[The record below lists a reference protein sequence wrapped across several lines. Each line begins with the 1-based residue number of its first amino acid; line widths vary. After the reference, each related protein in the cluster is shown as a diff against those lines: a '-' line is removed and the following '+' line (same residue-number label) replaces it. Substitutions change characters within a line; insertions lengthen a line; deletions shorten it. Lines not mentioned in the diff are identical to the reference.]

1 MKKIVTNT
9 RRYNFLLFILGIIPF
24 YFAYYLL
31 VQGITLPFVGYN
43 AWNFNIYSLI
53 AHNYNTFGL
62 LTVQFAPVI
71 SVDKVMPVVPE
82 YYFNHPPLQP
92 LLQALSF
99 QLFGESFASARLPVI
114 LASLGS
120 MLLLFWIAK
129 LVRNIRFGI
138 VVLFVSSLIPATS
151 IFGRMIGQE
160 PVLLVFCLLTVIS
173 ILKYEQ
179 TKRYLYILFAY
190 SSVVL
195 GSLTDWPMVYFTF
208 CLYIY
213 LCSRKMKWLGIG
225 LLLVSI
231 SVACMYIMYASW
243 LESSLQFL
251 VRGFF
256 NRSLGEVTKQSNWVF
271 LWSGTFF
278 LRFFLYF
285 NPIFALFSLWFV
297 FIEGKGLLM
306 KRKTKNLLYLCL
318 FFFGIVHILL
328 YPEGS
333 FGHPYWVYYLLPWV
347 VLVTSEKLYW
357 VLQKKQ
363 YFCLLVIFI
372 ASLLYVL
379 MINTWKMNEI
389 YGNLFRYKLA
399 NAATNSLPSYQSVL
413 VNDNSLIDMDM
424 LSYQFKIKSRKMGE
438 KKDIP
443 DSYKYVLYSCWNVC
457 GREDKQLAE
466 LIKQFMYVQ
475 YKAKGAEML
484 VFFLKEPAQGSML
497 PVETIKIDAE
507 VPENTDTLF
516 KQGYRFIMHLFLLP
530 QI

>member
-1 MKKIVTNT
+1 
-9 RRYNFLLFILGIIPF
+9 
-24 YFAYYLL
+24 
-31 VQGITLPFVGYN
+31 
-43 AWNFNIYSLI
+43 
-53 AHNYNTFGL
+53 
-62 LTVQFAPVI
+62 
-71 SVDKVMPVVPE
+71 
-82 YYFNHPPLQP
+82 
-92 LLQALSF
+92 
-99 QLFGESFASARLPVI
+99 VI

-120 MLLLFWIAK
+120 ILLLFWIGK
-129 LVRNIRFGI
+129 LLRNIRFGI

-179 TKRYLYILFAY
+179 AKRYLYILLAY
-190 SSVVL
+190 FSVAL

-208 CLYIY
+208 CFFIYLYSKNMKRLGVGLFLASIVLSFLYI
-213 LCSRKMKWLGIG
+213 
-225 LLLVSI
+225 V
-231 SVACMYIMYASW
+231 YASK
-243 LESSLQFL
+243 LEGSSFFL
-251 VRGFF
+251 FSGFF
-256 NRSLGEVTKQSNWVF
+256 NRSLGAVTKQSNWVF

-285 NPIFALFSLWFV
+285 NPIFALFSLWFF

-306 KRKTKNLLYLCL
+306 KQKTKNLLYLCL

-333 FGHPYWVYYLLPWV
+333 FGHPYWMYYLLPFI
-347 VLVTSEKLYW
+347 VLVTSEKLYML
-357 VLQKKQ
+357 LQNKK
-363 YFCLLVIFI
+363 YFYLFVIFI
-372 ASLLYVL
+372 ASLIYVL
-379 MINTWKMNEI
+379 VINTWKMNEI

-413 VNDNSLIDMDM
+413 VNDNSLIDLDM
-424 LSYQFKIKSRKMGE
+424 LSYQFKIKSRKLGE
-438 KKDIP
+438 KNDIP
-443 DSYKYVLYSCWNVC
+443 NSYKYVLYSCWNIC

-466 LIKQFMYVQ
+466 LIKQFTYVK

-484 VFFLKEPAQGSML
+484 VFFLKEPARGSML
-497 PVETIKIDAE
+497 PVKIIKIDAK